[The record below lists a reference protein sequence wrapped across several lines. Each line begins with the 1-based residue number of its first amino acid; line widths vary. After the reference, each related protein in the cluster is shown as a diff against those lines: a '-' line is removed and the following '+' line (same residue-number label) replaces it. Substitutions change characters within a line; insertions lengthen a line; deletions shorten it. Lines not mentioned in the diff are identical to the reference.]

1 MPAIIQA
8 ADTLPHSRKAHHI
21 RQPAPVA
28 KQPKREP
35 VGIQSVEIALAVLQA
50 MVREGGA
57 ASLSDLSRATG
68 LQPSKLHRYLVSLVR
83 CGIAAKLPASGLYDL
98 GPEARQLGAAAFS
111 RFDGVSLA
119 QDCVASLAAATGQT
133 VLLYVWTEQGATL
146 IRQQNGFPPLPMM
159 LRIGST
165 VPLRHS
171 GVGHVF
177 LAFMPE
183 TITGGVVRTEAED
196 DERQDSAAF
205 DRTLAAIRSDGYF
218 WTANPILPGTELL
231 AAPVFELQR
240 RLHSVIAV
248 ALPRRTVTPALKKTL
263 TTQVMDAAST
273 LSREL
278 GAYSSAR

>member
-1 MPAIIQA
+1 MTRP
-8 ADTLPHSRKAHHI
+8 TS
-21 RQPAPVA
+21 

-50 MVREGGA
+50 MVRKGGA
-57 ASLSDLSRATG
+57 ASLGDLSRATG

-83 CGIAAKLPASGLYDL
+83 YGIAAKLPTSGLYDL
-98 GPEARQLGAAAFS
+98 GPAARQLGAAAFS

-119 QDCVASLAAATGQT
+119 QDCVTSLASETGQT
-133 VLLYVWTEQGATL
+133 ALLYVWTEQGATL
-146 IRQQNGFPPLPMM
+146 IRQQNGIPPLAMM

-183 TITGGVVRTEAED
+183 TVTSALVRVQAED
-196 DERQDSAAF
+196 GDANDDAALEL
-205 DRTLAAIRSDGYF
+205 TLAAIRKHGYF
-218 WTANPILPGTELL
+218 WTANPVLPGTELL
-231 AAPVFELQR
+231 AVPVFELQH

-248 ALPRRTVTPALKKTL
+248 ALPRRTVTATLKQTL
-263 TTQVMDAAST
+263 AKRVMDAAST
-273 LSREL
+273 LSSEL
-278 GAYSSAR
+278 GARLDAGEPQLGAPTVNPARPAA